1 MFKELLVIPV
11 IEKRIIGKMEGQ
23 GGGQAPPPKKRRN
36 YQRSENWLLGV
47 KTLHCLV

>member
-23 GGGQAPPPKKRRN
+23 GGGQAPPPKKKEEITKGAKIG
-36 YQRSENWLLGV
+36 SLG
-47 KTLHCLV
+47 